1 MTSHNAFSFLK
12 IRILNIEVK
21 IAQFMMF
28 PIYPRFLF
36 SSSVMLI
43 IFNLINLNLLK
54 TTILLKNIKRVSYGN
69 KYFNHYFKI
78 FYSEHMYNLIHKS
91 REKLEERRKKNEKI
105 YYT

>member
-1 MTSHNAFSFLK
+1 MTMTSHNAFSFLK

-21 IAQFMMF
+21 IVQFMMF

-54 TTILLKNIKRVSYGN
+54 TTILFKNIKRVSYGN

-78 FYSEHMYNLIHKS
+78 FYPEQVYNLIHKS
-91 REKLEERRKKNEKI
+91 QEKLEERRK
-105 YYT
+105 

>member
-43 IFNLINLNLLK
+43 IFNLNLLI
-54 TTILLKNIKRVSYGN
+54 TTILFKNIKRVSYGEISILIIIL
-69 KYFNHYFKI
+69 KYFILSKCI
-78 FYSEHMYNLIHKS
+78 I
-91 REKLEERRKKNEKI
+91 
-105 YYT
+105 